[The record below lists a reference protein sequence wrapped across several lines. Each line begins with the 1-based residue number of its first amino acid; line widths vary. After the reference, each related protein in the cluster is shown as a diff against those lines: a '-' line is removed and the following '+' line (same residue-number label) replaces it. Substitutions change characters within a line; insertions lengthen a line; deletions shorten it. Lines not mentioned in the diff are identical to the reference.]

1 MFSISQCVS
10 VSVFINSN
18 SVSVCMCTKYFAV
31 CICIL
36 YLSVETVRALIQD
49 TKVACAEL
57 IINCL
62 CLHLDLMIASEVV
75 KLRQRRLTYA

>member
-1 MFSISQCVS
+1 
-10 VSVFINSN
+10 
-18 SVSVCMCTKYFAV
+18 MCTKYFAV

-49 TKVACAEL
+49 TEVACAEL

-62 CLHLDLMIASEVV
+62 CLHLDLIIASEVV
-75 KLRQRRLTYA
+75 KLRHKIKTRRATRSQSRVKSKLEELQGHKVV